1 VSVVAYRRGS
11 ARDRAALAQ
20 LLSGLS
26 PESAYS
32 RFQTVLGSGP
42 SPAVLDALLPDGVRG
57 GAVLAWDGDDLVA
70 HGVWVRVGPSRAA
83 ELALVVTDSHQR
95 RGIGAEL
102 AERLVAAAGARGIE
116 RIEAFSESGNRAV
129 ARMVARGAPDADRD
143 RDGVTVSYSFAIDGR
158 PRMAE
163 APWRP
168 TAA

>member
-1 VSVVAYRRGS
+1 
-11 ARDRAALAQ
+11 
-20 LLSGLS
+20 
-26 PESAYS
+26 
-32 RFQTVLGSGP
+32 
-42 SPAVLDALLPDGVRG
+42 
-57 GAVLAWDGDDLVA
+57 VLAWDGDDLVA